1 MLLLLYGTFLQ
12 HFAGHKNGLL
22 LILPDSLKDTQSHE
36 INMPEWD
43 AFCMAYL
50 SWIQTVGLQKV
61 FADLPFL
68 AIALITVCLASVGV
82 LVP

>member
-12 HFAGHKNGLL
+12 HFAGHRNGLF
-22 LILPDSLKDTQSHE
+22 LILPDSLKDTQGHE

-43 AFCMAYL
+43 TLCMAYQ
-50 SWIQTVGLQKV
+50 SGIQTVGLQKV
-61 FADLPFL
+61 FADRPFL
-68 AIALITVCLASVGV
+68 AIALITVCLASVCV